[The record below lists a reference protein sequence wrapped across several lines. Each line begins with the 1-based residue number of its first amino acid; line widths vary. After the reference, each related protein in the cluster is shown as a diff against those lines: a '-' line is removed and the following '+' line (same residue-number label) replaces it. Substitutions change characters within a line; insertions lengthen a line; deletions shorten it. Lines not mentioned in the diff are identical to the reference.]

1 MYLIQHFAYR
11 LCVFTNRFFLR
22 FVLKYGKTIGNT
34 YHMKNT
40 QGANSDF
47 SLDKDIAQTAVLEAE
62 DNSTSITAILKKIR
76 GGFFLVIG
84 YLLSPLSW
92 WNDLFFNM
100 PVAYG
105 FGYLCSLFDARL
117 LVPCS
122 IVGYWISNILGIVL
136 MQAGVMDVFQNQPTE
151 RNFKKELLTGL
162 ASSTVYTLI
171 IGALFYF
178 KILDVPN
185 LFP

>member
-1 MYLIQHFAYR
+1 
-11 LCVFTNRFFLR
+11 
-22 FVLKYGKTIGNT
+22 
-34 YHMKNT
+34 MKNT
-40 QGANSDF
+40 QGASGDF
-47 SLDKDIAQTAVLEAE
+47 NLDNDITQFFVPKFVLKYKI
-62 DNSTSITAILKKIR
+62 TSIAAVLKKIR
-76 GGFFLVIG
+76 GGFFLVLG

-100 PVAYG
+100 PVAYA
-105 FGYLCSLFDARL
+105 FGYLCSLFDAKL

-122 IVGYWISNILGIVL
+122 IVGYWISNVLGIVL

-171 IGALFYF
+171 ICGLFYF